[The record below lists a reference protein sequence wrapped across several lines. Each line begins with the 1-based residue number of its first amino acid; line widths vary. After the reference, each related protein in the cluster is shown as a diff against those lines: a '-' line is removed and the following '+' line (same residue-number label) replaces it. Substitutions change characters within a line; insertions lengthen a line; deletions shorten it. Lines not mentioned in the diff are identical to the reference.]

1 MGQYTFSSGGKTATR
16 MGERVATS
24 DENTPATASA
34 VVEAGDVS
42 KSFGDV
48 DVLEAVSFSIPDNRV
63 TAIIGPNGSGKTTL
77 AELITGVDTPT
88 AGEITLHVG
97 GERPV
102 GYLPQDP
109 RFQPSATVRETVAF
123 YAALLAG
130 ETDVDAALARV
141 GLEAAADRRTDALSG
156 GMRRLLGIA
165 VSLLGSPEL
174 VVLDEPTS
182 GLDPE
187 MTRHVYDVIAGLTER
202 DQAVVLTTHD
212 LSRAADAD
220 YLLVVS
226 AGDIVSAGSPNAV
239 RADTE
244 TDTLADAFETAV
256 RGRTVTSKGSDRSE

>member
-1 MGQYTFSSGGKTATR
+1 MGSREAPNRGDNDAATA
-16 MGERVATS
+16 
-24 DENTPATASA
+24 ASA
-34 VVEAGDVS
+34 VVEASELS

-48 DVLEAVSFSIPDNRV
+48 EVLSELSFSIPDDAV

-77 AELITGVDTPT
+77 AELVTGVESPT
-88 AGEITLHVG
+88 AGELALHAE

-123 YAALLAG
+123 YAALLAS

-165 VSLLGSPEL
+165 VSLLGAPDL
-174 VVLDEPTS
+174 VMLDEPTS

-220 YLLVVS
+220 YILVMS
-226 AGDIVSAGSPNAV
+226 DGNIVSAGSPAAV
-239 RADTE
+239 LADTE
-244 TDTLADAFETAV
+244 TETLEDAFETAV
-256 RGRTVTSKGSDRSE
+256 SGRTVTSAGGGNRE

>member
-1 MGQYTFSSGGKTATR
+1 MSDRGATVRDNDDTETA
-16 MGERVATS
+16 
-24 DENTPATASA
+24 ASA
-34 VVEAGDVS
+34 VVEASALS

-48 DVLEAVSFSIPDNRV
+48 DVLNGLSFWIPDGEV

-77 AELITGVDTPT
+77 AELVTGVESTT
-88 AGEITLHVG
+88 AGELTLHAG

-220 YLLVVS
+220 YLLVMS
-226 AGDIVSAGSPNAV
+226 NGNIVSAGSPEEV
-239 RADTE
+239 LADTE
-244 TDTLADAFETAV
+244 AETLEDAFETAV
-256 RGRTVTSKGSDRSE
+256 SGRTVTAEGGDDHE

>member
-1 MGQYTFSSGGKTATR
+1 MGDRRGQTQGDDDT
-16 MGERVATS
+16 ETS
-24 DENTPATASA
+24 ASA
-34 VVEAGDVS
+34 VVEASALS
-42 KSFGDV
+42 KSFGDI
-48 DVLEAVSFSIPDNRV
+48 DVLDELSFSIPDDAV
-63 TAIIGPNGSGKTTL
+63 TAIVGPNGSGKTTL
-77 AELITGVDTPT
+77 AELVTGVESPT
-88 AGEITLHVG
+88 AGELTLYAG

-165 VSLLGSPEL
+165 VSLLGAPDL

-220 YLLVVS
+220 YILVVS
-226 AGDIVSAGSPNAV
+226 DGSIVSAGSPEEV
-239 RADTE
+239 LADTE
-244 TDTLADAFETAV
+244 TTTLEDAFEAAV
-256 RGRTVTSKGSDRSE
+256 RGRTVTAEGGDGRE